1 MLGTLKKV
9 LREERGDFIQNG
21 LWIIVVVLV
30 VAGAGYAL
38 ANQGIAPKLNEIKT
52 RVSSVVVPSIGQ

>member
-1 MLGTLKKV
+1 MLGLLKKI
-9 LREERGDFIQNG
+9 LSEERGDFIQNG

-38 ANQGIAPKLNEIKT
+38 ANQGIMPKLNEIKD
-52 RVSSVVVPSIGQ
+52 RVASVVVPNIGQ

>member
-9 LREERGDFIQNG
+9 FREERGDFIQNG
-21 LWIIVVVLV
+21 LWIIVVVFV

-38 ANQGIAPKLNEIKT
+38 ANHGIMPKLNEIKD
-52 RVSSVVVPSIGQ
+52 RVASIVVPNIGQ